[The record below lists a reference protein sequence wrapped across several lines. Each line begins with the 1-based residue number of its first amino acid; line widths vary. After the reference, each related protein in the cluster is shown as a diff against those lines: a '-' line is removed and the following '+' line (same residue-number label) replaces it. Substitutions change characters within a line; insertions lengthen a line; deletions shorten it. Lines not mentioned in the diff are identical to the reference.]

1 MIKRVLIVDD
11 SAVFRK
17 VLQTALDKHP
27 GIRVVGTAAN
37 GKEALRLV
45 RTLRPHVMI
54 LDVEM
59 PEMNG
64 LETLD
69 ELRRQ
74 HLDPGVIMF
83 SSFTSQGAATT
94 LETLAKGAFDFVT
107 KPTGAGT
114 FAKTV
119 ARIKEDLVPKIE
131 AYSRSIRVAQ
141 TEKTVH
147 TAAPTLSRGV
157 TRQATNRTPGPV
169 ARSVTEAQK
178 PARRIGFAPEVVAIG
193 ISTGGPN
200 ALNEVIP
207 RFPKTFPLPILLVQH
222 MPPVFTSQLADR
234 LNKRSQ
240 LRVVEAKDEM
250 PVEAGTV
257 YVAPGDYHMEVEA
270 GTDQR
275 LIRTNQGPP
284 VNSCRPSVDVLFHSV
299 AEVYGQRAIA
309 VVMTGMGQDGLGGSR
324 ELKKKGALVLAQ
336 DKDSS
341 VVWGM
346 PRFVVEEGLADRI
359 MSLSDITPTVLEL
372 AEDWKKA
379 GGNGG

>member
-11 SAVFRK
+11 SAVLRK

-27 GIRVVGTAAN
+27 GIRVVGAAAN
-37 GKEALRLV
+37 GREALRLV

-74 HLDPGVIMF
+74 HLNPGVIMF
-83 SSFTSQGAATT
+83 SSFTSEGAATT

-107 KPTGAGT
+107 KPTGPGT

-119 ARIKEDLVPKIE
+119 ALIKQDLVPKIE
-131 AYSRSIRVAQ
+131 AYSRSIGSTQ

-147 TAAPTLSRGV
+147 TTARALSKGV
-157 TRQATNRTPGPV
+157 TRRDTNKTSAPV
-169 ARSVTEAQK
+169 AFTVIEAQR
-178 PARRIGFAPEVVAIG
+178 PVGRPGLAPECVAIG

-207 RFPKTFPLPILLVQH
+207 KFPKTFPLPILLVQH
-222 MPPVFTSQLADR
+222 MPPVFTSQLAER
-234 LNKRSQ
+234 LNERSQ
-240 LRVVEAKDEM
+240 LKVVEAKDGM
-250 PVEAGTV
+250 PVEVGTV
-257 YVAPGDYHMEVEA
+257 YIAPGDYHMEVEA
-270 GTDQR
+270 DVGQR
-275 LIRTNQGPP
+275 LIRTNQSPR

-309 VVMTGMGQDGLGGSR
+309 VIMTGMGQDGLGGSR
-324 ELKKKGALVLAQ
+324 ELKKKGALLVAQ

-341 VVWGM
+341 VIWGM

-359 MSLSDITPTVLEL
+359 ISLSEITPTVLEL
-372 AEDWKKA
+372 AEGWKRA